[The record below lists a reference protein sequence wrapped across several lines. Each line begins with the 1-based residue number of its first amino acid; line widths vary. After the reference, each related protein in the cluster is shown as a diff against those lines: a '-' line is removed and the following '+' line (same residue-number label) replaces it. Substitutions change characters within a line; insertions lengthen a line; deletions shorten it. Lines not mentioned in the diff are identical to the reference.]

1 MGCLVCLRTLPVQ
14 RAVWTVA
21 VIVQPPFLEDAPGF
35 GQGNEN
41 MLIETLI
48 PQPAIETFHETVI
61 RRLPW
66 AAVLQ
71 AHSMFLHPF
80 VQCPTD
86 ELRPLSVRSLRG
98 MRPCRRRRSA
108 PGATR

>member
-35 GQGNEN
+35 GQENEN

-86 ELRPLSVRSLRG
+86 ELRAVVRPKPARHAPLQAKAFRT
-98 MRPCRRRRSA
+98 CA
-108 PGATR
+108 PR